1 MTRNSSRRSFLAA
14 FGAAFALPSFARK
27 ADAVPPLL
35 DHILLGCSDLERGV
49 TFVEERLGVRAEFG
63 GVHPGRGTQ
72 NALLSLGTRHYLEII
87 APDPKQ
93 AGAKLPHGLGGLNG
107 PRLVGW
113 AAHPGDLDRFAVR
126 LRGAGI
132 AFRGAAT
139 GLAQNSRVGASF
151 TGEPSRSQMTA
162 EACSHSSSSGA
173 RTALIRRR
181 MARTARS
188 WSSSASPARIP
199 HSLRR
204 SAKRWTSSYRSSRAK
219 SHDFARGSPV
229 RIASSRH

>member
-1 MTRNSSRRSFLAA
+1 MSEASSRRSFLAA
-14 FGAAFALPSFARK
+14 ISAAPVLPGFARK
-27 ADAVPPLL
+27 AKTVPPLL
-35 DHILLGCSDLERGV
+35 DHILLGCSDVERGV
-49 TFVEERLGVRAEFG
+49 AFVEEQLGVRAAFG

-93 AGAKLPHGLGGLNG
+93 AGAKLPNGMRGLNE

-132 AFRGAAT
+132 AFEGPQPGSRKTPGGRVLHWRTVTLADDRG
-139 GLAQNSRVGASF
+139 GVLPFFIEWGAV
-151 TGEPSRSQMTA
+151 
-162 EACSHSSSSGA
+162 
-173 RTALIRRR
+173 ALIRRR
-181 MARTARS
+181 MPRTARS

-204 SAKRWTSSYRSSRAK
+204 SAKRWTSTYRSSRAK

-229 RIASSRH
+229 RMASSRH